1 MCLPAPLIA
10 LRRQGAAD
18 SHSVLRRPRGRL
30 AREGLHCIEL
40 AFFVSIGA
48 RMSELVAAFVS
59 ELIRSANETE
69 RLSNYERSRL
79 LRRAARTIN
88 EYREMAGGK
97 RSEGGIAYDLNA
109 MADAIN
115 LHSPKEVAAA
125 MLNAVAAINAGRSDR
140 EHALNIEYE
149 DLIKELNNPDGT
161 T

>member
-1 MCLPAPLIA
+1 
-10 LRRQGAAD
+10 
-18 SHSVLRRPRGRL
+18 
-30 AREGLHCIEL
+30 
-40 AFFVSIGA
+40 
-48 RMSELVAAFVS
+48 MSELVAAFVS

-88 EYREMAGGK
+88 EYRQLAGGK
-97 RSEGGIAYDLNA
+97 RSEGGIADNLNA

-125 MLNAVAAINAGRSDR
+125 MLNAVAAMNAGRSDR
-140 EHALNIEYE
+140 EHVLNIEYE
-149 DLIKELNNPDGT
+149 YLIKELNNPDGT